1 MDKTEKKNS
10 LAYSALLLLAALIW
24 GSAFVAQSV
33 GMDYIGPFTFGAVR
47 NTIGFLVLL
56 PVSYFSRRYTRRA
69 AVSAGGNLSGATGSG
84 KSRVAGRTADKGTG
98 KTTSAARQTPIA
110 GLICGVVLCSASSFQ
125 QAGIA
130 YTTVGKSGFITA
142 MYIVIVPVL
151 GIFLK
156 KKTTWRTW
164 VAVLLAVAGLYLLC
178 IKAGD
183 LSLGYG
189 DLLMLAC
196 AFLFAV
202 HILVVDHYMN
212 DGGGESSA
220 SGDTDRKPAG
230 TVTTAIDPVTL
241 SCVQFGVTALIQTVI
256 MFIFEE
262 PRIDAI
268 IDAMPSIL
276 YAGVLSSGVAF
287 TLQIITQKHLA
298 PVVAALIMSMESVF
312 SVLSGWVILGERMSV
327 RETVGCVL
335 MFSAI
340 ILAQLP
346 GKKIK
351 AKEQKNEIDYQQ

>member
-1 MDKTEKKNS
+1 MNKKEKMNS
-10 LAYSALLLLAALIW
+10 PAYSALLILAAFIW

-47 NTIGFLVLL
+47 NTIGFLVLI
-56 PVSYFSRRYTRRA
+56 PVAYVSRRMYARSVRR
-69 AVSAGGNLSGATGSG
+69 SLGIKKKLSRIN
-84 KSRVAGRTADKGTG
+84 KRTY
-98 KTTSAARQTPIA
+98 IA
-110 GLICGVVLCSASSFQ
+110 GLICGVILCTASSFQ
-125 QAGIA
+125 QCGIV

-156 KKTTWRTW
+156 KKSTWRTW
-164 VAVLLAVAGLYLLC
+164 VSVVLSVTGLYLLC

-196 AFLFAV
+196 AFLFAI
-202 HILVVDHYMN
+202 HILVVDHFMTVSIPVRSGEA
-212 DGGGESSA
+212 DGVTSGTGGADRDSSHML
-220 SGDTDRKPAG
+220 PAALEDHVDG
-230 TVTTAIDPVTL
+230 VTL
-241 SCVQFGVTALIQTVI
+241 SCIQFGVTALIQIVA

-268 IDAMPSIL
+268 MDAAPSIL

-287 TLQIITQKHLA
+287 TLQVITQRHLT
-298 PVVAALIMSMESVF
+298 PVVASLIMSMESVF

-335 MFSAI
+335 MFTAI
-340 ILAQLP
+340 VLAQLP
-346 GKKIK
+346 GRRQVEGETPLIVETNDKS
-351 AKEQKNEIDYQQ
+351 